1 MSSFV
6 RKLERLQFEREIER
20 EGYFARRKGLT
31 GASCPYQHRSGQKF
45 SRLRK
50 WWLNGWF
57 AAEKE
62 LKA

>member
-1 MSSFV
+1 M
-6 RKLERLQFEREIER
+6 RLSAVLYRSVYEA
-20 EGYFARRKGLT
+20 GYQARTENKT

-45 SRLRK
+45 SRFRK
-50 WWLNGWF
+50 WWLDGWF